1 MFFQASALEVNRAI
15 VAKLCPMTSSITWP
29 AILGKLVSGTDLN
42 RAEAAW
48 ALDDIMTGNTDP
60 GLIETMLVSLR
71 RKGESVDELSGLVDA
86 MLTNS
91 LKLDTGSDAVDIVGT
106 GGDLLGT
113 VNISSMASI
122 VTAAAGVPVL
132 KHGSRS
138 ASGKTGSAEMLES
151 LGIRLDL
158 NPEQVSKVF
167 QQAGISFFFA
177 QVFHPAMRFVAPIR
191 KLLAVPTTFN
201 FLGPLANPAQPIAT
215 SLGVANRS
223 IAPLM
228 ASELAARGRSALVFR
243 GNDGLDELSTT
254 SNNEIWQI
262 SGGVVTT
269 DELNPVKLGLNR
281 AETSQLIGGD
291 ASQNAQVARDLFARK
306 TSGNLGAVR
315 DIVLLNAA
323 GGVVSYE
330 MAKDSSKADVA
341 LKTRF
346 EDALHKVTQV
356 LDSGAAEIKLAE
368 WITASASH

>member
-1 MFFQASALEVNRAI
+1 M
-15 VAKLCPMTSSITWP
+15 AKLCPMSLSISWP
-29 AILGKLVSGTDLN
+29 EILSKLISGQPLD
-42 RAEAAW
+42 RGQAAW
-48 ALDDIMTGNTDP
+48 ALDQIMSGSTDA
-60 GLIETMLVSLR
+60 GVVESFIIALR
-71 RKGESVDELSGLVDA
+71 HKGESVEELSGLVDA
-86 MLTNS
+86 MLSNA

-122 VTAAAGVPVL
+122 LTASAGVPVL

-138 ASGKTGSAEMLES
+138 ASGKTGSAEMLEA

-158 NPEQVSKVF
+158 DPRQVSEVF
-167 QQAGISFFFA
+167 KTAGISFFFA
-177 QVFHPAMRFVAPIR
+177 QVFHPAMRFVGPIR

-228 ASELAARGRSALVFR
+228 AHELAARGRSALVFR

-254 SNNEIWQI
+254 TNNEIWQV
-262 SGGVVTT
+262 SGGEVSSS
-269 DELNPVKLGLNR
+269 ELNPEKLGLKR
-281 AETSQLIGGD
+281 AEISELIGGN
-291 ASQNAQVARDLFARK
+291 AAHNAQVARDLFARD
-306 TSGNLGAVR
+306 TSGNLGAIR

-330 MAKDSSKADVA
+330 MAKDHSKADVD
-341 LKTRF
+341 LMTRF
-346 EDALHKVTQV
+346 TDALQKVTQA
-356 LDSGAAEIKLAE
+356 LDSGAAENKLAQWSLATE
-368 WITASASH
+368 NQK